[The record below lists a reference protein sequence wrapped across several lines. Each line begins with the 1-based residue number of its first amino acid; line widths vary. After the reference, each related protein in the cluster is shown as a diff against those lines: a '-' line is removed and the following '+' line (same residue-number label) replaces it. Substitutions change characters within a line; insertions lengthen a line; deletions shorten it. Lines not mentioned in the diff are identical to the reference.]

1 MPSSRSF
8 SPQRRQHRA
17 SPSASWPD
25 FSQWLPQLRAL
36 LPGFSLSWAAC
47 IPLTAA
53 IVAVWGLSAQAQTA
67 STVEPSPQFILN
79 NIFVFISAILVIFM
93 NAGFAMVET
102 GLCRQ
107 KNAVNILSKNLLVFA
122 LSVFAYWVIGFSL
135 MYGTDVANGWFHFNG
150 LFFDPAIP
158 PETIK
163 DEKLVPTVNFLF
175 QVAFAGTA
183 ATIVSGAVAERI
195 KFLDFII
202 FSLILVGLIYPIAG
216 GWTWNGGWLSK
227 LGFVDFAGSTL
238 VHSVGGWAALLGAAI
253 LGPRIGKYREGRMN
267 PIPGHNL
274 SIATLGCL
282 ILWIGWY
289 GFNPGSQLAADTM
302 VPYIAVTTTL
312 GATGGGIL
320 STITSWVTGGKPDL
334 SMIINGILA
343 GLVAVTA
350 GCADLSLGGSFIV
363 GAIAGVIV
371 VFSVYTFDNLKID
384 DPVGA
389 LSVHLVN
396 GVWGTLA
403 VGLFATGLRDGGA
416 KAGLFF
422 GGGFGQLFNQ
432 IVGIIAYG
440 VWTVVTCWIAW
451 AIIKAVL
458 GMRVSE
464 EEELKG
470 LDIGEHGMEAYPGF
484 VKDEAFLNR
493 SI

>member
-8 SPQRRQHRA
+8 FPHR
-17 SPSASWPD
+17 PSRGVPPTENWPD
-25 FSQWLPQLRAL
+25 ISQWLSQLRAL
-36 LPGFSLSWAAC
+36 LPGVSLSWAAC

-53 IVAVWGLSAQAQTA
+53 IVVVWGLSAQAQA
-67 STVEPSPQFILN
+67 PGAPEPSPQFILN

-107 KNAVNILSKNLLVFA
+107 KNAVNVLSKNLIVFA
-122 LSVFAYWVIGFSL
+122 LSVVAYWVIGFSL
-135 MYGTDVANGWFHFNG
+135 MYGTDVASGWFHFNG
-150 LFFDPAIP
+150 LFFDPAISD
-158 PETIK
+158 EVIK

-195 KFLDFII
+195 RFLDFII
-202 FSLILVGLIYPIAG
+202 FSLLLVGIIYPIAG

-238 VHSVGGWAALLGAAI
+238 VHSVGGWAALLGAAM
-253 LGPRIGKYREGRMN
+253 LGPRIGKYREGGMS

-274 SIATLGCL
+274 SLATLGCL

-312 GATGGGIL
+312 GGAAGGCTA
-320 STITSWVTGGKPDL
+320 TITSWVTGGKPDL

-343 GLVAVTA
+343 GLVGITA
-350 GCADLSLGGSFIV
+350 GCADYSLGGSFIV

-389 LSVHLVN
+389 LSVHLMN
-396 GVWGTLA
+396 GIWGTLA
-403 VGLFATGLRDGGA
+403 VGLFSAGLRDGGA
-416 KAGLFF
+416 KTGLLL
-422 GGGFGQLFNQ
+422 GGGFEQLGHQ
-432 IVGIIAYG
+432 IVGILAYG
-440 VWTVVTCWIAW
+440 IWTLVTCWIAW
-451 AIIKAVL
+451 AIIRAIFGL
-458 GMRVSE
+458 RVSE
-464 EEELKG
+464 EDEMKG
-470 LDIGEHGMEAYPGF
+470 LDISEHGMEAYPGF
-484 VKDEAFLNR
+484 VKDDTFLSR
-493 SI
+493 